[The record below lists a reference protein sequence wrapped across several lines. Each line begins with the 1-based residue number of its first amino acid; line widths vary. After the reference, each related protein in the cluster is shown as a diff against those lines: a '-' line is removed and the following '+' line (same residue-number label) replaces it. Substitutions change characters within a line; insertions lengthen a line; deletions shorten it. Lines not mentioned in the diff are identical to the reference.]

1 MKSIKRLRFSSNLD
15 VVKSPQSTS
24 ASLEA
29 TSMTQPWSEVP
40 QPTSYPLIGNAYIF
54 FKKDIMTSMDK
65 LHKELREKYGDTYKT
80 NAFGDV
86 YLNIHDPRDAQ
97 TLMNNEGSHPIIPGF
112 QQLAEFRRT
121 ELPTFF
127 SETTGLVSQGEEW
140 ASFRQLVQ
148 QDMMRSSSALLYI
161 EELETIAEELV
172 EKLAE
177 VKNNEGEINVGE
189 YMKEYALECT
199 GEIFLGSRLGV
210 LKGSETG
217 KMMIEQFE
225 IFTRAS
231 LPLFMY
237 PLYISKWMPFYKE
250 IKTASQKMLEISQI
264 KIAEAQ
270 KTASNESV
278 LIKLINKCGEDSNV
292 PVAMALDAFS
302 GGIDT
307 TGNSATFLLY
317 HLAKNP
323 EKQEKLYQE
332 ICETIGK
339 DGSLCAKSLS
349 KMKYLKACQRE
360 SQRLLPVASGS
371 ARQTQVEMTL
381 GGYDVPIGTKVIRW
395 GMLATNC
402 PSNFAS
408 PDLFLPERWIR
419 GDCQYKKTSPYAFLP
434 FGHGPRSC
442 IGQRFAK
449 LELYMVLAKVVQ
461 KFRLEYNGA
470 NIGLKTGLINAPDS
484 DVVLRLTERQG

>member
-1 MKSIKRLRFSSNLD
+1 
-15 VVKSPQSTS
+15 
-24 ASLEA
+24 
-29 TSMTQPWSEVP
+29 
-40 QPTSYPLIGNAYIF
+40 
-54 FKKDIMTSMDK
+54 
-65 LHKELREKYGDTYKT
+65 
-80 NAFGDV
+80 
-86 YLNIHDPRDAQ
+86 
-97 TLMNNEGSHPIIPGF
+97 
-112 QQLAEFRRT
+112 
-121 ELPTFF
+121 
-127 SETTGLVSQGEEW
+127 
-140 ASFRQLVQ
+140 
-148 QDMMRSSSALLYI
+148 
-161 EELETIAEELV
+161 
-172 EKLAE
+172 
-177 VKNNEGEINVGE
+177 
-189 YMKEYALECT
+189 
-199 GEIFLGSRLGV
+199 
-210 LKGSETG
+210 
-217 KMMIEQFE
+217 
-225 IFTRAS
+225 
-231 LPLFMY
+231 
-237 PLYISKWMPFYKE
+237 MPFYKE
-250 IKTASQKMLEISQI
+250 IKTASEKMLEVSQI

-278 LIKLINKCGEDSNV
+278 LIKLIKKCGEDSNV
-292 PVAMALDAFS
+292 PVAMALDALA

-349 KMKYLKACQRE
+349 KMKYLKACQKE

-395 GMLATNC
+395 GILATNC
-402 PSNFAS
+402 PTNFAS

-461 KFRLEYNGA
+461 KFSIEYNGG

-484 DVVLRLTERQG
+484 EVVLRLTERQGC